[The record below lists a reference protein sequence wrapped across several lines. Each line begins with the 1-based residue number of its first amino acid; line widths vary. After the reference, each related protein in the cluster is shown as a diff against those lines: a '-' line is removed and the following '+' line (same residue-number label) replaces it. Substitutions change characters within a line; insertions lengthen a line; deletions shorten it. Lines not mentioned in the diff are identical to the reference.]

1 MAENK
6 FIQIFQPGKRYQ
18 RLVDD
23 LEGKHQKQ
31 IDDLIDKYKHQIE
44 IQELLA
50 QKISDLE
57 AEADESKY
65 RGNMYRS
72 YAKAVKEIEKKY
84 LATADWGVVMTGNI
98 IDLRSAF
105 IIGNGLKIRTTV
117 PKKDAKEELK
127 WINDFMAYNKL
138 DREMTQ
144 ELAKEAEI
152 EGKIA
157 IKLAVEDAKG
167 WRDHKKMISVRYIS
181 WLDSRYDIETAEN
194 DYLNYKE
201 LVWKPGGK
209 KQKGA
214 DEKLEASEFVY
225 NKFGGRIVDPNSA
238 QPKIMKCLTQID
250 DVDKALRDWREI
262 NWHFASPIPDVEAD
276 DKDSAKDAEEY
287 LKKINWRIKKG
298 FIHAKSKFSY
308 KGPDMAGVESLKEE
322 IITKIK
328 IISGNT
334 AMPIHFLGL
343 LDLLKNRS
351 TGENT
356 REMVIAGTSKERL
369 IWVGTYAE
377 IIEKA
382 MDLFNNKVNPKKSTQ
397 LDSSKLSVNIP
408 VYTAEQWEHL
418 EKVLIPLY
426 LGGAISIEYL
436 LSQIPEMDVDEELER
451 QQQKKEDESESLKA
465 QIESLK
471 EELAMAKSG
480 ATGEEEIP
488 AE

>member
-6 FIQIFQPGKRYQ
+6 FIQFFQPGKRYQ
-18 RLVDD
+18 QYEAKIDELV
-23 LEGKHQKQ
+23 G
-31 IDDLIDKYKHQIE
+31 KYKKSIE
-44 IQELLA
+44 IQEMLA

-57 AEADESKY
+57 AEADDSRYK
-65 RGNMYRS
+65 GNAYPS
-72 YAKAVKEIEKKY
+72 YGKAVKEIEKKY
-84 LATADWGVVMTGNI
+84 LATADWGVVLTGNI
-98 IDLRSAF
+98 IDLRAAF
-105 IIGNGLKIRTTV
+105 IIGNGLQIRTTV
-117 PKKDAKEELK
+117 KKKDAEEELK
-127 WINDFMAYNKL
+127 WISDFMAYNKL
-138 DREMTQ
+138 DREMVQ

-157 IKLAVEDAKG
+157 IKLAVEDAKD
-167 WRDHKKMISVRYIS
+167 WRDYKQMVSIRFIS
-181 WLDSRYDIETAEN
+181 WLDGKYDIETAEN
-194 DYLNYKE
+194 DYLNYEK

-209 KQKGA
+209 KTG
-214 DEKLEASEFVY
+214 ETLEAPEFVY

-276 DKDSAKDAEEY
+276 DKDSATDAEAY

-308 KGPDMAGVESLKEE
+308 KGPDMAGVDSLKEE

-328 IISGNT
+328 IISGTT

-343 LDLLKNRS
+343 LDLLKNRA

-377 IIEKA
+377 IFEKA
-382 MDLFNNKVNPKKSTQ
+382 IDLFNEKVHKKKSTG
-397 LDSSKLSVNIP
+397 LDSSKLSVGIP
-408 VYTAEQWEHL
+408 VYTAEQWEHI
-418 EKVLIPLY
+418 EKVLIPMY

-436 LSQIPEMDVDEELER
+436 LSQIPGMDVDEELER
-451 QQQKKEDESESLKA
+451 QKQKNEGESDSLKA

-471 EELAMAKSG
+471 EELAMAKAG
-480 ATGEEEIP
+480 AEDKTQDVV
-488 AE
+488 

>member
-6 FIQIFQPGKRYQ
+6 FIQFFQPGKRFQ
-18 RLVDD
+18 RY
-23 LEGKHQKQ
+23 ETK
-31 IDDLIDKYKHQIE
+31 IDELIGKYKKSIE
-44 IQELLA
+44 VQELLA

-57 AEADESKY
+57 EESDMSRYK
-65 RGNMYRS
+65 GNAYNS
-72 YAKAVKEIEKKY
+72 YTKAVKEIEKKY
-84 LATADWGVVMTGNI
+84 LATADWGVVLTGNI

-105 IIGNGLKIRTTV
+105 IIGNGLQIRTTV
-117 PKKDAKEELK
+117 PKKEAETELK

-138 DREMTQ
+138 DRELVQ

-157 IKLAVEDAKG
+157 IKLAVEDAKD
-167 WRDHKKMISVRYIS
+167 WRGYKKMVSIRFIS
-181 WLDSRYDIETAEN
+181 WLDRQYEIESAEN
-194 DYLNYKE
+194 DYLNYE
-201 LVWKPGGK
+201 YLVWKPGGK
-209 KQKGA
+209 KQRA
-214 DEKLEASEFVY
+214 TDEKLEAAEFVY

-238 QPKIMKCLTQID
+238 QPKIMKCLTQVD

-276 DKDSAKDAEEY
+276 DKEAAEDAEAY

-298 FIHAKSKFSY
+298 FIHAKSRFSY

-328 IISGNT
+328 IISGTT
-334 AMPIHFLGL
+334 AIPIHFLGL

-356 REMVIAGTSKERL
+356 REMVIAGTSKERM

-382 MDLFNNKVNPKKSTQ
+382 IDLFNEANKKKSTRLESQ
-397 LDSSKLSVNIP
+397 RLSVGIP
-408 VYTAEQWEHL
+408 IYTAEQWEHI

-480 ATGEEEIP
+480 GIGEEEIP
-488 AE
+488 AV